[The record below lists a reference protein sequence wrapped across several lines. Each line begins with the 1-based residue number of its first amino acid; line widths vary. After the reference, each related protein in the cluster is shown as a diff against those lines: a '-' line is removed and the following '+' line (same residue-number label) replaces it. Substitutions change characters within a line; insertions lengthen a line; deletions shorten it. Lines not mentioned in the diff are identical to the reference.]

1 MSGNILDTDI
11 NLIKKEALELIID
24 LDLLLENNDEILDFK
39 EEYQKRY
46 SYLYKTST
54 TLYNF
59 IFDGY
64 NRKNF
69 DKGLF
74 QKNLLMMLNSIY
86 KIQTNQMSQHD
97 ASVDIG
103 EELASH
109 YIPHLKK

>member
-24 LDLLLENNDEILDFK
+24 LDLLVENNDEILDFK
-39 EEYQKRY
+39 EEYKNRY
-46 SYLYKTST
+46 NYLYKTST
-54 TLYNF
+54 SLYNF

-64 NRKNF
+64 INKNF
-69 DKGLF
+69 NKDLF
-74 QKNLLMMLNSIY
+74 QKNLLLMLNSIY
-86 KIQTNQMSQHD
+86 KIQTNQMTQHS